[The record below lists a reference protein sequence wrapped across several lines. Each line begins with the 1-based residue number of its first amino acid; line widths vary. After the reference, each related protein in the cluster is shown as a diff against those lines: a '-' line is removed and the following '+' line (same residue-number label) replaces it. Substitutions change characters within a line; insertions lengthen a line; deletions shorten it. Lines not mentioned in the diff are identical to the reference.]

1 MCAHCPW
8 LYFVQIFYSAISV
21 TENLEENLGNEFSD
35 SSSLKLIDVLGNEIT
50 DLHISYYINL
60 STSAQVHIFITNQD
74 QIDKS

>member
-50 DLHISYYINL
+50 DSVIPMGKCQSEYEI
-60 STSAQVHIFITNQD
+60 QVITRQCVR
-74 QIDKS
+74 